1 MCNLII
7 QGEHNGGLCSQI
19 FAHGEVNYTYFH
31 TPALDLRITLTRLAV
46 SGLSTAIKSV
56 V

>member
-1 MCNLII
+1 MLLKAA
-7 QGEHNGGLCSQI
+7 EHNGGLCYQI

-31 TPALDLRITLTRLAV
+31 TRALDLRITLTRLAV
-46 SGLSTAIKSV
+46 SGPSIAIKSV